1 MGWFNVG
8 SGFRGHGEGGGN
20 ADTTGAITMLS
31 YIEGWFITAGEMR
44 WYSHAQV
51 MTSTGKRTHTNAFAD
66 TYTASYAEKQVD
78 KQRTFTNSSTHK
90 DKNRQHTDICRHVKL
105 LQLD

>member
-1 MGWFNVG
+1 
-8 SGFRGHGEGGGN
+8 
-20 ADTTGAITMLS
+20 MLS

-78 KQRTFTNSSTHK
+78 KQLTFTDSSTHK
-90 DKNRQHTDICRHVKL
+90 DKKQTYADT
-105 LQLD
+105 